1 MRSLLWNTLVVVILM
16 MMIHFSAAS
25 SKTQNVSQSNLSFNL
40 WKICFLFSIDYFFH
54 FFFFPTFIAINQVW
68 HSTNA
73 HGNCVAVRGGEGAR
87 RRRSILCFMSYYIV
101 FRITFHS
108 THPAFQISSAPPQ
121 SQPFFYT
128 CSSHQLCLGD
138 ILIPFPLPKVLKKET
153 ELRKNKKQ
161 REMNILLFS
170 KFPPL

>member
-1 MRSLLWNTLVVVILM
+1 MRSLLWNALVVAIMM
-16 MMIHFSAAS
+16 MMIHYSAAS
-25 SKTQNVSQSNLSFNL
+25 SKAQNVSQSNLSFNL
-40 WKICFLFSIDYFFH
+40 WKICFLFSIDYFFS
-54 FFFFPTFIAINQVW
+54 TFIAINQVW

-73 HGNCVAVRGGEGAR
+73 HGNCVAVRVGEGAR
-87 RRRSILCFMSYYIV
+87 RRSVLCFMSYYIV

-108 THPAFQISSAPPQ
+108 THPAFQISSTPPQ
-121 SQPFFYT
+121 SLPFFYT

-153 ELRKNKKQ
+153 KLRKNKKQ